1 MQRLNLT
8 LLLLKAWRDTEGQD
22 MIEYALLAC
31 FLAVAAGA
39 FMPGVATGI
48 STLFS
53 EIGSVMTSAAATS

>member
-1 MQRLNLT
+1 VQRLNLT